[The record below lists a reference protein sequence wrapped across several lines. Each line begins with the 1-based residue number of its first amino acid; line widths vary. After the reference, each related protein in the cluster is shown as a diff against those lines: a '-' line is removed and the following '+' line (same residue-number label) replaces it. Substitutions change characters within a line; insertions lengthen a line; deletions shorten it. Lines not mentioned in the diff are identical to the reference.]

1 MAVQTAVIH
10 YFRADTLLATESLWG
25 RATAPAIRA
34 LFQEERGEIVKRA
47 SVGVA
52 RGGEEEERRG
62 GSEEGFERGRLER
75 SEAER
80 RWRRRRRRKGR
91 GEETKT
97 IDTVGTGK
105 QGQSARALFAE
116 WPIKMP
122 TTSPA
127 GPLIRRHVNQ
137 SWNSTL
143 INTGFRW
150 SCLPTYLSNDTNAI
164 WSNTCTS
171 VKCLSSS
178 GPEKCQISSNAHPFL
193 CAQVVDLLYP

>member
-1 MAVQTAVIH
+1 MADQTAVIH

-25 RATAPAIRA
+25 RATAPAICA
-34 LFQEERGEIVKRA
+34 LFQEEIVKRA
-47 SVGVA
+47 TTRAGTGWLQWVTVEVGGTGV
-52 RGGEEEERRG
+52 GEGEEQEEAAG
-62 GSEEGFERGRLER
+62 Q
-75 SEAER
+75 
-80 RWRRRRRRKGR
+80 

-105 QGQSARALFAE
+105 QGQSAHALFAE

-171 VKCLSSS
+171 VKCLLL
-178 GPEKCQISSNAHPFL
+178 GTENARFSLTLSVSVYEDPATSDVH
-193 CAQVVDLLYP
+193 LLYP